1 MTAVIDRHCTRL
13 LAGYSLTTA
22 EILYRI
28 PDYPLVLQSFIWQ
41 EYDVHPRFPRLR
53 TFLEFWEQ
61 NLDGK
66 LHGIPHA
73 LTQRRG
79 KQRGA
84 CLRREAGADLPGG
97 SRGALQPQTGGHAT
111 VA

>member
-1 MTAVIDRHCTRL
+1 MTAVIDRHNTRL

-66 LHGIPHA
+66 LH
-73 LTQRRG
+73 
-79 KQRGA
+79 
-84 CLRREAGADLPGG
+84 
-97 SRGALQPQTGGHAT
+97 SVT
-111 VA
+111 VAHRRLIAPAELRVLAGEYPMH

>member
-1 MTAVIDRHCTRL
+1 MPRVIDRQFASL

-28 PDYPLVLQSFIWQ
+28 PDYPLLLQTFIWQ

-61 NLDGK
+61 NLEGK
-66 LHGIPHA
+66 LH
-73 LTQRRG
+73 
-79 KQRGA
+79 KV
-84 CLRREAGADLPGG
+84 
-97 SRGALQPQTGGHAT
+97 T
-111 VA
+111 VAHTRLIAPAELRVLDGEYRLH

>member
-1 MTAVIDRHCTRL
+1 MTAVKDRHFTRL

-66 LHGIPHA
+66 LH
-73 LTQRRG
+73 
-79 KQRGA
+79 
-84 CLRREAGADLPGG
+84 
-97 SRGALQPQTGGHAT
+97 SVT
-111 VA
+111 VAHRRLIAPAELRVLAGEYRMH